1 MYYCCG
7 ITEKG
12 VAAHNEDAMLIG
24 RIVADSGVLEQ
35 ELNAPFIAAVADGVS
50 GEASGEV
57 ASKMCLEFVSRIK
70 YSKKVDLKNRLMEVH
85 RQLVINGSEKIETRN
100 MQATL
105 CGIAVDENDE
115 MLIINSGDSRLYR
128 FRGGRLRQISRDQSL
143 VQLLYEEG
151 TITEA
156 ERRTHIHRNIIFPVL
171 GNLNTEPEIEVKKLE
186 GGMKFGDLFLLCTD
200 GLSDYL
206 SSIDIEE
213 ILELPKPLPDRLKM
227 LVDKALRRNCPDN
240 ITAVA
245 VVYCG

>member
-1 MYYCCG
+1 MFYCCG

-12 VAAHNEDAMLIG
+12 TAHHNEDAMLIG
-24 RIVADSGVLEQ
+24 RLVTDSGTSEQ
-35 ELNAPFIAAVADGVS
+35 ELEAPFIAAVADGVS
-50 GEASGEV
+50 GEASGDV
-57 ASKMCLEFVSRIK
+57 ASKMCLELVSRIK
-70 YSKKVDLKNRLMEVH
+70 YSKKVCLKNQLMEVH
-85 RQLVINGSEKIETRN
+85 RQLVRSGSEKSETRN

-105 CGIAVDENDE
+105 CGIAVDENNDI
-115 MLIINSGDSRLYR
+115 LIIKAGDSRLYR
-128 FRGGRLRQISRDQSL
+128 FRGGKLRQISRDQSL

-156 ERRTHIHRNIIFPVL
+156 ERKTHIHRNIIFPVL
-171 GNLNTEPEIEVKKLE
+171 GNLNSEPEIEVKRLE
-186 GGMKFGDLFLLCTD
+186 GGMAFGDLLLLCTD

-213 ILELPKPLPDRLKM
+213 ILELPKPLPARLKM
-227 LVDKALRRNCPDN
+227 LVDMALERSCPDN